1 MGVSEERVFHNN
13 KKQTTTQH
21 MAQNAK
27 EVPFDIP
34 CGNFQVG
41 IREYDR
47 NQNSE
52 YGHWNGSSVL
62 CCCNRMP
69 ETGTLGRTGLFCTGL
84 ETGQSKMEEAAS
96 SKSLWIHCSMTG

>member
-1 MGVSEERVFHNN
+1 MGPLCVGAEPRDRRTRCSEWGKQSDGGVGVSKERVFHNN

-52 YGHWNGSSVL
+52 HGH
-62 CCCNRMP
+62 
-69 ETGTLGRTGLFCTGL
+69 
-84 ETGQSKMEEAAS
+84 
-96 SKSLWIHCSMTG
+96 